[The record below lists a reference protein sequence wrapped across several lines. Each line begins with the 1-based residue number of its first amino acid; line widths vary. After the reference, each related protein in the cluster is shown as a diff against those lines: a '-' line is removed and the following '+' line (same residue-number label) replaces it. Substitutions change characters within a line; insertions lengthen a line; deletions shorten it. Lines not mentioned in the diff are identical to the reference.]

1 MPWSDWTWKHDG
13 WIHLVWAVVALISIL
28 VVLELRGRDA
38 LARFLSP
45 RMQRRLAVRSSI
57 ARAMVR
63 LGLVAVSLL
72 AGVGALMRPQ
82 APAEGQ
88 TVLQVRSAADV
99 MVVLDVSRS
108 MLAEDVAPNRLTRAK
123 AEIAGMARQ
132 LAGHRLGLVV
142 FAGRASPRC
151 ALTPDQAYFNLALRG
166 VDTRSAGRGGT
177 RIGEAVRAAVAGF
190 PAGPGAKVIVLIT
203 DGEDMDSNPMAAAE
217 QAKAAGVKIVAVGLG
232 SEEGS
237 PIVLTD
243 PQTGAKTQLSHD
255 GQPVLS
261 RLDGATLRQM
271 ALVTGGVYVPAGTSA
286 LDLDSIVREN
296 ISPILRAAADS
307 STQVIPA
314 ERYPWLVLIA
324 LVALLAALAVGSGA
338 TAPARRPT

>member
-1 MPWSDWTWKHDG
+1 MPWDDWTWKHDDRV
-13 WIHLVWAVVALISIL
+13 HLVWAVVALVGVL
-28 VVLELRGRDA
+28 LVLELRGRDA

-45 RMQRRLAVRSSI
+45 RMQRRLAVRPSI
-57 ARAMVR
+57 GRALAR

-72 AGVGALMRPQ
+72 AAVGALMRPQ

-88 TVLQVRSAADV
+88 TVVRLRTAADI

-132 LAGHRLGLVV
+132 LAGHRLGLIVY
-142 FAGRASPRC
+142 AGRASPRC

-177 RIGEAVRAAVAGF
+177 RMGDAVRAAVAAF
-190 PAGPGAKVIVLIT
+190 PPQPGAKLIVLIT
-203 DGEDMDSNPMAAAE
+203 DGEDHESNPLQAAE
-217 QAKAAGVKIVAVGLG
+217 AAKEAGVKIVAVGLG
-232 SEEGS
+232 GEQPA

-243 PQTGAKTQLSHD
+243 PQTGARTTLMHD
-255 GQPVLS
+255 GQPVLA
-261 RLDGATLRQM
+261 RLDGDTLRQM
-271 ALVTGGVYVPAGTSA
+271 ALTTGGVYVPAGTSA
-286 LDLDSIVREN
+286 LDLESIVKQN

-314 ERYPWLVLIA
+314 ERYQWLVLIS
-324 LVALLAALAVGSGA
+324 LLALLAAAAVGSRAG
-338 TAPARRPT
+338 RPL